1 MDSELLS
8 LCPPPPPL
16 AYSLPLTSSLTLS
29 TKTGLAFL
37 ADSHQRTRRVIW
49 LYMSKR
55 VWLSLQNVL
64 FIRWGLDAALP
75 LFLICWQNKPVR
87 QHNTEHVANSYT
99 CISVHFYF
107 DPITF
112 APKKQKRMVDC
123 TTKHPQNKQLLDHHC
138 PFSCIWAKCCI
149 LNDLSWSGS
158 PLCSCASVIGRK
170 GCKCTAQSNVMH
182 LMWQAIDTVRCGVRW
197 FVFSVSHRWSLLWC
211 YLAHLDRRCPII
223 SQPELVNKSH
233 MDLHVVC

>member
-55 VWLSLQNVL
+55 VWLSLGNVL

-87 QHNTEHVANSYT
+87 QHNTEHVANSHT

-112 APKKQKRMVDC
+112 APKNRRGW
-123 TTKHPQNKQLLDHHC
+123 L
-138 PFSCIWAKCCI
+138 I
-149 LNDLSWSGS
+149 LPLSIFRTNN
-158 PLCSCASVIGRK
+158 CSVITVPSQAFGRN
-170 GCKCTAQSNVMH
+170 A
-182 LMWQAIDTVRCGVRW
+182 A
-197 FVFSVSHRWSLLWC
+197 F
-211 YLAHLDRRCPII
+211 
-223 SQPELVNKSH
+223 
-233 MDLHVVC
+233 